1 MDWLTGNWYALLG
14 PVPAHVA
21 LAIAAIVA
29 SFIIGYERFR
39 KENPVGFRTLGLVS
53 VGSCIFVMAGI
64 AVSPYGSSEAGRVIA
79 QIISGIG
86 FLGAGLIFTRK
97 DAVRG
102 LTSAATVW
110 VTAAVG
116 MASGSGLVSLAI
128 GMTVVFLFTMFVLG
142 PIAAILPTRDTK
154 RVLRITYKDGAG
166 ILREVLG
173 TATAEGY
180 STFIFATRRLEGGD
194 LVQLDARFKGTGRL
208 SSLIPV
214 LGHIQGVQA
223 VEVKKG
229 DDIFEEE
236 ESSDD

>member
-1 MDWLTGNWYALLG
+1 MSWWTETSTTELELLLLSL
-14 PVPAHVA
+14 V
-21 LAIAAIVA
+21 LC
-29 SFIIGYERFR
+29 SFIGLERQFR
-39 KENPVGFRTLGLVS
+39 QKSAGFRTHVLVGTGSAAFTLVSGFGFSTVLGLDVS
-53 VGSCIFVMAGI
+53 LDPSRI
-64 AVSPYGSSEAGRVIA
+64 AA
-79 QIISGIG
+79 QIVSGIG

-116 MASGSGLVSLAI
+116 MAAGSGLVSLAV
-128 GMTVVFLFTMFVLG
+128 GMTVVFLVTMFVLG
-142 PIAAILPTRDTK
+142 PIAALIPTRDTK
-154 RVLRITYKDGAG
+154 RVLRITYADGAG

-180 STFIFATRRLEGGD
+180 STFIFATRRLEGGE

-214 LGHIQGVQA
+214 LGHIQGVQS

-236 ESSDD
+236 ESSDDD